1 MQRKNMAAQGVAR
14 NASALKIGIVVSE
27 YYADVITGKLLMG
40 ALDVLK
46 KARVGQKN
54 ITVVRV
60 PGCFEIPYGCITL
73 LKRKKFDALIT
84 LGCIVKGETEHDRYI
99 ASAVSQGIMDLTL
112 SYQVPI
118 SLGVITVNNLAQ
130 AKVRSTG
137 QNNKGREAA
146 LAAVAMAFL
155 KK

>member
-1 MQRKNMAAQGVAR
+1 MQRKNMAAQEVVR

-54 ITVVRV
+54 ITVVSV

-73 LKRKKFDALIT
+73 LKQKKFDALIT

-99 ASAVSQGIMDLTL
+99 ASAVSRGIMDLTL

>member
-1 MQRKNMAAQGVAR
+1 MQRKNMVAQEVVR

-73 LKRKKFDALIT
+73 LKQKKFDALIT

-146 LAAVAMAFL
+146 LATVAMAFL

>member
-1 MQRKNMAAQGVAR
+1 MQRKNVVTKKMGR

-27 YYADVITGKLLMG
+27 YYADVITGKLLIG

-46 KARVGQKN
+46 KAKVAQKN

-60 PGCFEIPYGCITL
+60 SGCFEIPYGCIVL
-73 LKRKKFDALIT
+73 LKRKKFDAIIT

-99 ASAVSQGIMDLTL
+99 ASAVSQGIMNL
-112 SYQVPI
+112 SLAYTVPI
-118 SLGVITVNNLAQ
+118 SFGVITVNNLAQ

-137 QNNKGREAA
+137 ENNKGKEAA
-146 LAAVAMAFL
+146 LAALEMAFL

>member
-1 MQRKNMAAQGVAR
+1 MQRKNIVVRGMIR

-27 YYADVITGKLLMG
+27 YYADVITGKLLIG

-46 KARVGQKN
+46 KAKVAQKN

-60 PGCFEIPYGCITL
+60 PGCFEIPYGCIVL
-73 LKRKKFDALIT
+73 LKQKKFDALIT

-99 ASAVSQGIMDLTL
+99 ASAVSQSIMDLTL
-112 SYQVPI
+112 AYTVPI
-118 SLGVITVNNLAQ
+118 SFGVITVNNLAQ

-137 QNNKGREAA
+137 ESNKGKEAA
-146 LAAVAMAFL
+146 IAALKLAFL

>member
-1 MQRKNMAAQGVAR
+1 MQRKNMAGKEVAR
-14 NASALKIGIVVSE
+14 DASALKIGIVVSE
-27 YYADVITGKLLMG
+27 YYADVITSNLLMG

-46 KARVGQKN
+46 KARVVQKN

-73 LKRKKFDALIT
+73 LKRKRFDAIIT
-84 LGCIVKGETEHDRYI
+84 LGCIVKGETDHNRYI
-99 ASAVSQGIMDLTL
+99 ASAVSRGIMDLTL
-112 SYQVPI
+112 AYRVPI
-118 SLGVITVNNLAQ
+118 SFGVVTVNNLAQ
-130 AKVRSTG
+130 AKVRSMG

-146 LAAVAMAFL
+146 AAAVEMAFL

>member
-1 MQRKNMAAQGVAR
+1 MQVKNAAKR
-14 NASALKIGIVVSE
+14 ITKNASALQIGIVVSN
-27 YYADVITGKLLMG
+27 YYADTITGKLLLG
-40 ALDVLK
+40 AEAVLK
-46 KARVGQKN
+46 EWKVLPKN

-73 LKRKKFDALIT
+73 LKQKKYDALIT

-112 SYQVPI
+112 AHGVPI
-118 SLGVITVNNLAQ
+118 AFGVLTVNNLAQ
-130 AKVRSTG
+130 AKARSTG
-137 QNNKGREAA
+137 KNNKGVEAA
-146 LAAVAMAFL
+146 IAALEATFL

>member
-1 MQRKNMAAQGVAR
+1 MQRKNIVAKEMVR
-14 NASALKIGIVVSE
+14 NASSLKIGIVVSE
-27 YYADVITGKLLMG
+27 YYADVITGKLLIG

-73 LKRKKFDALIT
+73 LKRKKFDALIAV
-84 LGCIVKGETEHDRYI
+84 GCIVKGETNHDRYI

-112 SYQVPI
+112 IYKVPI
-118 SLGVITVNNLAQ
+118 SFGVITVNNLAQ

-137 QNNKGREAA
+137 KNNKGREAA
-146 LAAVAMAFL
+146 FAAIEMAFL

>member
-1 MQRKNMAAQGVAR
+1 MQRKNMVAKGVAR
-14 NASALKIGIVVSE
+14 NAAALKIGIVVSE
-27 YYADVITGKLLMG
+27 YYAGEITSKLLMG

-73 LKRKKFDALIT
+73 LKLKKFDALIT
-84 LGCIVKGETEHDRYI
+84 LGCIVKGETDHDRYI
-99 ASAVSQGIMDLTL
+99 ASAVSLGITDLILT
-112 SYQVPI
+112 YQVPI
-118 SLGVITVNNLAQ
+118 SLGVVTVNNLAQ

-137 QNNKGREAA
+137 KNNKGREAA
-146 LAAVAMAFL
+146 LAALEMAFL

>member
-1 MQRKNMAAQGVAR
+1 MVSKKEAR
-14 NASALKIGIVVSE
+14 NASAFKIGIVVAE

-46 KARVGQKN
+46 KMKVVQKN

-73 LKRKKFDALIT
+73 LKRNKFDALIT
-84 LGCIVKGETEHDRYI
+84 LGCIVKGETDHDRYI
-99 ASAVSQGIMDLTL
+99 ASAVSQGIIHLTL
-112 SYQVPI
+112 AYKVPI
-118 SLGVITVNNLAQ
+118 SFGVVTANNLAQ

-137 QNNKGREAA
+137 KNNKGMEAA
-146 LAAVAMAFL
+146 IAALEMALL

>member
-1 MQRKNMAAQGVAR
+1 MQRKNMVAKEVVR

-27 YYADVITGKLLMG
+27 YYADEITGKLLMG

-60 PGCFEIPYGCITL
+60 PGCFEIPCGCIIL
-73 LKRKKFDALIT
+73 LKRKKFNALIT
-84 LGCIVKGETEHDRYI
+84 LGCIVKGETDHNHYI
-99 ASAVSQGIMDLTL
+99 ASAVSQSIMDLIL
-112 SYQVPI
+112 AYQVPI
-118 SLGVITVNNLAQ
+118 SLGVVTVNNLAQ

-137 QNNKGREAA
+137 QNNKGIEAA
-146 LAAVAMAFL
+146 LAAIEMAFL